1 MLKRIFAIMLTILT
15 MTTLMSCTNESETQS
30 DTVTD
35 TTTLETPAVSDA
47 IFVDGE
53 NGNDEN
59 DALTA
64 DTAVATYEKAFEL
77 LTAERNRIVI
87 VRSVRAAYSYSMP
100 KYDGQ
105 VVFTTLHDGVDYNE
119 QNNAALR
126 IGYEFS
132 LNCDAV
138 LENVHIRA
146 TADKS

>member
-1 MLKRIFAIMLTILT
+1 MLTMLTLTIL
-15 MTTLMSCTNESETQS
+15 MSCANETKTQS

-35 TTTLETPAVSDA
+35 TTSETPATSDV

-59 DALTA
+59 EALTV

-100 KYDGQ
+100 KYDG
-105 VVFTTLHDGVDYNE
+105 
-119 QNNAALR
+119 
-126 IGYEFS
+126 
-132 LNCDAV
+132 
-138 LENVHIRA
+138 
-146 TADKS
+146 

>member
-1 MLKRIFAIMLTILT
+1 MLKRIFTVMLTMLTLTIL
-15 MTTLMSCTNESETQS
+15 MSCANETKTQS

-35 TTTLETPAVSDA
+35 TTSETPATSDV

-59 DALTA
+59 EALTV

-100 KYDGQ
+100 KYDGE

-126 IGYEFS
+126 IGYVFS